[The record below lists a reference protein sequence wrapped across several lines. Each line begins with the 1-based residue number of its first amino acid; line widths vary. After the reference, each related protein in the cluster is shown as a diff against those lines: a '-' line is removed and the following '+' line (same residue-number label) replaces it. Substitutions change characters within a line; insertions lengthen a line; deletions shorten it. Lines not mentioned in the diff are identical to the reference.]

1 MDHVEIH
8 HIDMRQYGLQL
19 SIRKLRT
26 NIQITERDI
35 TILLAVDGAAV
46 DGAAV
51 VVVGEAVEK
60 KKKKTI

>member
-35 TILLAVDGAAV
+35 KILLAVDGAAV

-60 KKKKTI
+60 RRKKV